1 MRNSDDKLDVFI
13 VPVDALEPNPWNPNE
28 MDEATFQA
36 EVASI
41 QEFGFIVPVIA
52 RSVGK
57 KRWQIIDGFHRWKAG
72 KSLGYTELPIVQIDV
87 DDDEAKELTIILNE
101 TRGRANPEKLAV
113 LVRDLATRRERSR
126 LDDILPFDRSHLDQM
141 LTTRRDIDWSELD
154 KRRANLGNEVRNDG
168 EESEKWV
175 EKTYRMPAAAALVI
189 EEAIERVKEEEGVDQ
204 GWRALEMIAADF
216 LAT

>member
-1 MRNSDDKLDVFI
+1 
-13 VPVDALEPNPWNPNE
+13 

-41 QEFGFIVPVIA
+41 SEFGFIVPVIA

-57 KRWQIIDGFHRWKAG
+57 GRWQIIDGFHRWKAA
-72 KSLGYTELPIVQIDV
+72 KSLGFEELPIVQIDV

-113 LVRDLATRRERSR
+113 LVRDLATRRDRAR
-126 LDDILPFDRSHLDQM
+126 LDDILPFNRGYLDQM
-141 LTTRRDIDWSELD
+141 LSVRSDIDWSELEQ
-154 KRRANLGNEVRNDG
+154 RRSNL
-168 EESEKWV
+168 EERREDTEKWV

-189 EEAIERVKEEEGVDQ
+189 DEAIEKVKELEDVPQD
-204 GWRALEMIAADF
+204 WRALEMIAADF
-216 LAT
+216 LGT